1 MMAYPDS
8 FKHKQ
13 IQITTIESITPTDDS
28 VFRGLYPYAN
38 PGMSAY
44 PRCRISFEDFR
55 RLDSDQIEDNHFF
68 EISYTDWSK
77 LENKNCFEN
86 YNIMIANVMEAFI
99 HCMGPSI
106 YPEISKYWFADD
118 GTLDQIDPNAPD
130 ESNRYIGL
138 DIPKRTVVVTDNIM
152 PNGHPVE
159 GVHFIPSNVWLQEY
173 DVQTVLARQF
183 DEETIRENIFRP
195 KDKKFIALMGMPKQ
209 HRWDFFN
216 KVTGDSVLEKQCL
229 IGSYH
234 PNFKRSVRNDTQ
246 LSPRS
251 DGPMYRNM
259 EIDWV
264 QNCHFWI
271 SMESWYIGDFDPMSQ
286 LTEKTYKPMAAG
298 MPFLISGGGGEL
310 DHLTTLGFENFLD
323 VFGDYR
329 GSTFQETNDNIIN
342 IASHPEKYDKEEL
355 AKRCVHNNKIL
366 QQWNSVAVWERYLE
380 EINNL
385 YIDNST

>member
-1 MMAYPDS
+1 MVYPDS

-13 IQITTIESITPTDDS
+13 IQITIIENITPNDNST
-28 VFRGLYPYAN
+28 FGMLYPYAN
-38 PGMSAY
+38 IGTRKFPK
-44 PRCRISFEDFR
+44 CCISFEDFR

-68 EISYTDWSK
+68 EISYTDWSN

-99 HCMGPSI
+99 HCIGHSI

-118 GTLDQIDPNAPD
+118 GTLDQIDPNALD
-130 ESNRYIGL
+130 DSNRYIGL

-152 PNGHPVE
+152 PTGHPVE
-159 GVHFIPSNVWLQEY
+159 GVHFIPSNVWLQEH
-173 DVQTVLARQF
+173 DVQTVLAKQF
-183 DEETIRENIFRP
+183 DEETIRENISRP
-195 KDKKFIALMGMPKQ
+195 KDKKFIALMGLPKQ
-209 HRWDFFN
+209 HRWDLFN

-234 PNFKRSVRNDTQ
+234 PKFKRSVRNDTQ

-251 DGPMYRNM
+251 GGPMYRNM
-259 EIDWV
+259 EVDWV

-271 SMESWYIGDFDPMSQ
+271 SMESWYIGDFDPISQ
-286 LTEKTYKPMAAG
+286 LTEKTYKPIAAG
-298 MPFLISGGGGEL
+298 MPFLISGGGAEL
-310 DHLTTLGFENFLD
+310 DHLTNLGFENFLD

-366 QQWNSVAVWERYLE
+366 QQWNSVAVWEHYLE